1 MALELLVP
9 LVLLLSIL
17 SRMERCLLIA
27 QSRVQVRL
35 VVLMFKE
42 RGRDWILVTVSYGL
56 AGWKREG
63 KDWTSGR
70 GRMVMWR

>member
-1 MALELLVP
+1 
-9 LVLLLSIL
+9 
-17 SRMERCLLIA
+17 
-27 QSRVQVRL
+27 VRL